1 MAINNLKIGNIVM
14 NSIDQV
20 STDTSITI
28 LRTLIADLQYTQLS
42 DIELHDLSSIA
53 AESIEGLC
61 HGLLYTG
68 ESLENGIQFQP
79 QNLGQLGAWLKAS
92 AHIIPILLELYEQST
107 TQLFQMQN
115 VNRS

>member
-1 MAINNLKIGNIVM
+1 MMTNTLT
-14 NSIDQV
+14 Q
-20 STDTSITI
+20 TTPDTSITI

-61 HGLLYTG
+61 HGLLHTG
-68 ESLENGIQFQP
+68 ESLENGIQPQP

-115 VNRS
+115 QNVNHG

>member
-1 MAINNLKIGNIVM
+1 MTN
-14 NSIDQV
+14 
-20 STDTSITI
+20 TFTETTPDTSITI

-42 DIELHDLSSIA
+42 DIA

-68 ESLENGIQFQP
+68 ESLENGIQPQP

-107 TQLFQMQN
+107 TQLFQMQS
-115 VNRS
+115 VNRN